1 MHEQAHVLGGGMTDG
16 PKPFEALTDYVSG
29 AMSDQD
35 AAGFEEELFAAA
47 AAGGAEDARFVDR
60 VHLITQYL
68 EPRGGLDIGSTRQR
82 VDQLLAAGLKVQ
94 VLEPEPADVMTIP
107 PIELDAEIVV
117 THYRVDLRG
126 YDSID
131 VVATKPDGTEIKTFR
146 DVNLA
151 EDGSI
156 YAVCEA
162 PLARVWSQAGRLVS
176 TIIGTRNGQK
186 EVISRFESFTA
197 P

>member
-1 MHEQAHVLGGGMTDG
+1 MTGD

-29 AMSDQD
+29 AMSEPD

-47 AAGGAEDARFVDR
+47 AAGGADEARFADR

-82 VDQLLAAGLKVQ
+82 VDQLIAAGLKVQ
-94 VLEPEPADVMTIP
+94 IIDPEPADVMAMP
-107 PIELDAEIVV
+107 VIEPDAEIVV
-117 THYRVDLRG
+117 THFRIDLRG

-131 VVATKPDGTEIKTFR
+131 VVATQPDGTELKTFR

-151 EDGSI
+151 EDGSV

-162 PLARVWSQAGRLVS
+162 PLARISAQAGRIIS
-176 TIIGTRNGQK
+176 TVVGTRNGQK
-186 EVISRFESFTA
+186 EVITRFESFTA